1 MTTTQSSNGKVAE
14 DAKSGA
20 RSQKSGAR
28 GQESGP
34 TPNIACATS
43 FATSSDSH
51 PSLGLFDLGDS
62 ISALLFA
69 QFILSI
75 SWQVREIKN
84 ASSTPR
90 TAPLSWRCDDPI
102 DNIHALENKQWKHTN
117 NIASW
122 ARDVADTSSDTHSPK
137 SPTLSFRSIMSTS
150 ATRRASSR
158 APSSKAPS
166 AKAPSAKI
174 PSATRS
180 RGDMPAAKKKIYL
193 SNSVLA
199 AQLDSGLGSPT
210 PTFVSFEFERGVV
223 PISSIQIPTD
233 HPGFGHLHE
242 FLAEYKDMLK
252 YTLVEGWAAVDDLRV
267 VNGLLHTRRD
277 RLWEDHAANYNLEK
291 TRLDALPD
299 SKDPNHPKQ
308 TIPTCLDS
316 SLAGIL
322 ESRLEL
328 ILAVTYGMSLQMYIS
343 GQRAV
348 YESEWRYQ
356 WDTMQSKCY
365 VTAKELI
372 STQVLLER
380 HVNLSR
386 NRAVDFSPDTL
397 NVWALDRYDY
407 CILARALLGFNKALQ
422 KSNAI
427 KQQYL
432 EAVNEAAQIQHEV
445 NNIVATKSNF
455 PEFFKDRAAREP
467 RRAVCDSFLFVP
479 IAGAL
484 ASSEPCSEYLKN
496 FGLVEH
502 TGEQEKLINFN
513 ARNVMLQQASAT
525 EKPIQLVAGPL
536 PATRESTLPGQTNDV
551 LDDESLHV
559 PGEIP
564 HQSRATRT
572 TLANVITPSIGSLDA
587 APLNSGPGEFSNVPP
602 ADALLLPDLVSEYK
616 KQTCSEMQ
624 AVNQTRSY
632 LIASVTFLASIGI
645 KDHRVFG
652 LATDGPKGGILMAWW
667 AAEDEKIYIIERD
680 IHTFDIST
688 PTGAVQFA
696 IFLIRLRAANDK
708 IKKRFADHEERAK
721 TMAKSGHGFERWTK
735 AAQVMDLNNG
745 AAAYID
751 AGDS

>member
-1 MTTTQSSNGKVAE
+1 M
-14 DAKSGA
+14 
-20 RSQKSGAR
+20 
-28 GQESGP
+28 P
-34 TPNIACATS
+34 PAT
-43 FATSSDSH
+43 
-51 PSLGLFDLGDS
+51 
-62 ISALLFA
+62 
-69 QFILSI
+69 
-75 SWQVREIKN
+75 
-84 ASSTPR
+84 
-90 TAPLSWRCDDPI
+90 
-102 DNIHALENKQWKHTN
+102 
-117 NIASW
+117 
-122 ARDVADTSSDTHSPK
+122 
-137 SPTLSFRSIMSTS
+137 
-150 ATRRASSR
+150 
-158 APSSKAPS
+158 KAPS
-166 AKAPSAKI
+166 ARASSTKA

-180 RGDMPAAKKKIYL
+180 RSDTSAAKKYIYL

-199 AQLDSGLGSPT
+199 GQLDSGLGSPT
-210 PTFVSFEFERGVV
+210 PTFVSFQFERGVV
-223 PISSIQIPTD
+223 PISSIQIPID
-233 HPGFGHLHE
+233 HPGFGHLHK

-252 YTLVEGWAAVDDLRV
+252 FTLVEGWAAVDDLRV

-316 SLAGIL
+316 NLAIL

-356 WDTMQSKCY
+356 WDTMQYKCY

-407 CILARALLGFNKALQ
+407 CILARALLGYNKALQ
-422 KSNAI
+422 KSKAI

-432 EAVNEAAQIQHEV
+432 EAVNEAAQIQYEV

-484 ASSEPCSEYLKN
+484 ASSEPCSEHLKN

-502 TGEQEKLINFN
+502 TGEQEKLINLN

-525 EKPIQLVAGPL
+525 EKPTQSVTKPL
-536 PATRESTLPGQTNDV
+536 PATRESTLPGQTNDGS
-551 LDDESLHV
+551 DDESLQV
-559 PGEIP
+559 PGETP
-564 HQSRATRT
+564 HQPRATRT
-572 TLANVITPSIGSLDA
+572 TLANIITPSIGSLDA
-587 APLNSGPGEFSNVPP
+587 APSNSGPQEFSNVPP
-602 ADALLLPDLVSEYK
+602 TDALLLPDLVSEYK

-652 LATDGPKGGILMAWW
+652 LATNGPKGGVLMAWW

-696 IFLIRLRAANDK
+696 IFLIRLRADNTKITERFRQLTMRNDELQK
-708 IKKRFADHEERAK
+708 
-721 TMAKSGHGFERWTK
+721 WTK
-735 AAQVMDLNNG
+735 TAQATDLQDETRFPEE
-745 AAAYID
+745 IP
-751 AGDS
+751 SV